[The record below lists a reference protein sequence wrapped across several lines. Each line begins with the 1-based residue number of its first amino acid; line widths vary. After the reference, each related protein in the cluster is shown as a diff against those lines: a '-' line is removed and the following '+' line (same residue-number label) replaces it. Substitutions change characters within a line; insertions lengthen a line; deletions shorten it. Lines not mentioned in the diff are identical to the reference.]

1 MTKAKMSFAKPTA
14 EEKPQTDRFEAAA
27 GFAKASKEV
36 IEGSKDESR
45 VNWDCPN
52 YLHKELKQFVA
63 GSSRFATKKEFL
75 TQCLIDGLKNYKGQ

>member
-36 IEGSKDESR
+36 IEGSKMNR
-45 VNWDCPN
+45 V
-52 YLHKELKQFVA
+52 
-63 GSSRFATKKEFL
+63 
-75 TQCLIDGLKNYKGQ
+75 